1 MKKLIYSIILLIVG
15 FTTTNAQNAE
25 TIYNDYRSELLGTPK
40 ENINDVI
47 VTTAKYF
54 LESPYVAHTLDSN
67 SVEQLVVNLD
77 RFDCLTFVEA
87 VLALSIDYMSDNPS
101 FSNFKSTLQKIRY
114 RGGDIN
120 GFTSRLHYTSDWIY
134 DNVQKGI
141 VTDRTKGLGGIP
153 FRPIINFMS
162 THQQNYT
169 QLKDNKQAVDSMRT
183 IEKQINLRKAMNY
196 IPKARVSAV
205 AKNINSGDLIM
216 ITTSIAGLDY
226 AHVGFALKE
235 NGVLKFIHAS
245 SDKQKIV
252 VTSGTLAQYLLNVK
266 NFTGISVLKGN
277 VVKVLGEKS
286 LR

>member
-1 MKKLIYSIILLIVG
+1 MKKLLLSIMLTAAALSVALAQDSNNKAIYTDLRAELI
-15 FTTTNAQNAE
+15 
-25 TIYNDYRSELLGTPK
+25 GTPK
-40 ENINDVI
+40 DDINNVI
-47 VTTAKYF
+47 TLTAKYF

-67 SVEQLVVNLD
+67 SVDQLVVNLD
-77 RFDCLTFVEA
+77 CFDCLTFVET
-87 VLALSIDYMSDNPS
+87 VLALSIDYVSPDPDYA
-101 FSNFKSTLQKIRY
+101 NFESILQKIRY
-114 RGGDIN
+114 RGGNLN

-162 THQQNYT
+162 THQQNYA
-169 QLKDNKQAVDSMRT
+169 QLKGNSQAVDSMRT

-196 IPKARVSAV
+196 IPKARVSTV

-252 VTSGTLAQYLLNVK
+252 VTTGTMAQYLLNVK
-266 NFTGISVLKGN
+266 TFTGISVLRAN
-277 VVKVLGEKS
+277 QL
-286 LR
+286 